1 MEITSFM
8 ITDNKIAKYE
18 KNKPFD
24 ICAIMTCNI
33 YLHRSVSDVEK
44 TLLKLWKEKVTSPM
58 HALHLGYGIGSFIVP
73 LVANP
78 FLGELVTMHTS
89 NFSVEQ
95 TTTGSFIQTD
105 NDTTVFQNESELF
118 QNTSKNATDDMY
130 KTMVGSQVE
139 YSFLIVS
146 LLGFV
151 IAFVFFLY
159 HIMFYRELKIT
170 VDTKTKKNN
179 IFSIIRLFNPAT
191 CADGDALY
199 GFLTYVLVFVFF
211 FACAAAQ
218 RFYANFIR
226 AYAIDEL
233 GFTKD
238 IGSYL
243 NSVFWICFSVGR
255 FAGIIVGKFLTIRKL
270 VFIESIGLLGSAL
283 VIVIFHHVNDVHTI
297 WVGTVLMGF
306 FIGPLYP
313 TGIVLT
319 DFHVEL
325 TGVGI
330 MVVNF
335 GAGAGSLISIWLTGR
350 LFDIYGPRSFR
361 YVCLTLGCLQM
372 LVSVL
377 QLLLGC
383 KRGSRFKKTENTNK
397 KDTISAID
405 NTDKSGSDDDL

>member
-1 MEITSFM
+1 
-8 ITDNKIAKYE
+8 
-18 KNKPFD
+18 
-24 ICAIMTCNI
+24 
-33 YLHRSVSDVEK
+33 
-44 TLLKLWKEKVTSPM
+44 M

-78 FLGELVTMHTS
+78 FLGELVTMHSS

-95 TTTGSFIQTD
+95 TTTESFIQTD
-105 NDTTVFQNESELF
+105 NDTTVFQNESERF

-130 KTMVGSQVE
+130 KTMVGTQVE

-159 HIMFYRELKIT
+159 HIMFYRELDIT
-170 VDTKTKKNN
+170 VNTKAKKSTKKDN
-179 IFSIIRLFNPAT
+179 ILNIIRLFNPAT

-238 IGSYL
+238 TGSYL

-270 VFIESIGLLGSAL
+270 VFIESVGLLVSSL
-283 VIVIFHHVNDVHTI
+283 VIVIFHHVNAVHTI
-297 WVGTVLMGF
+297 WVGTILMGF

-361 YVCLTLGCLQM
+361 YVCLALGCLQM

-383 KRGSRFKKTENTNK
+383 KRGSRFKKTGNTNK
-397 KDTISAID
+397 NGTAGEND
-405 NTDKSGSDDDL
+405 NTDKSDIDDDL